1 MKIKTTQLIP
11 FILDLLSALPP
22 ESRFCQ
28 KVKNFAETSPA
39 EDAQRIDI
47 GSKEEFDLMVSEL
60 VNKFGEEIETE
71 EIISEWQKQVF
82 GV

>member
-1 MKIKTTQLIP
+1 MKIKTTELIP

-22 ESRFCQ
+22 ESQFCQ
-28 KVKNFAETSPA
+28 KVKNFAETSPV